1 MSESWCVPFWFSA
14 CIGLQ
19 QCTCSHHG
27 SNRDVLKLKHSP
39 PRLFLTLHL
48 KNGDPGLSYYN
59 RCFVQSIVEELWRT
73 MRNMFLMNVEP
84 LKQPSAKAI
93 WSICVLSCLQYSF
106 RCMCDARLSLR
117 LIWQLC
123 LCQLGECNAA
133 ITLHHRQRMT
143 TSSSFSRSFNWFQCV
158 PYCSM
163 PTIARHLKDSE
174 TLWTLKSEAIIWHTL
189 THRQIWHKKHL
200 GRRIDSKTFKT

>member
-1 MSESWCVPFWFSA
+1 MNLRHTEPSFGLPCHWTWGYVQSQRLKFAACSVDTAAPHKNLNLQNLRKILLESHGIMSESWCVPFWFSA

-27 SNRDVLKLKHSP
+27 SNRDVPKLKHSP

-48 KNGDPGLSYYN
+48 KNGDPGLSYN

-123 LCQLGECNAA
+123 LCQLGECHNPYNP
-133 ITLHHRQRMT
+133 
-143 TSSSFSRSFNWFQCV
+143 TS
-158 PYCSM
+158 
-163 PTIARHLKDSE
+163 
-174 TLWTLKSEAIIWHTL
+174 
-189 THRQIWHKKHL
+189 
-200 GRRIDSKTFKT
+200 